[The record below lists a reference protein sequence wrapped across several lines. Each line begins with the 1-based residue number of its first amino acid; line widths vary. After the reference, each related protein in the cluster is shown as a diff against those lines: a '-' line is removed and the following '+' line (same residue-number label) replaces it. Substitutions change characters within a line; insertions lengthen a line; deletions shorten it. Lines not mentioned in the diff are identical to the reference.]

1 MRPDT
6 EGFEFRAAKKAVLI
20 LFICPTRTAD
30 EFAAA
35 VRADGVHLLGTAR
48 AKCALVAA
56 DIDFVLCDKRSA
68 TFFTHSFH
76 LQGHLFSFRLKPF
89 R

>member
-35 VRADGVHLLGTAR
+35 VRADGTAR

-56 DIDFVLCDKRSA
+56 DIDFVLYDKRSA